1 MQGTSVKNG
10 TDALTLL
17 RGAAAEGRPFD
28 LVILEERLSG
38 GEGAQLAQS
47 MKGDP
52 DLGSIPVIVVTAFG
66 QRGDARAAQEA
77 GVAAYLTRPI
87 HQSALWRCLAT
98 LLQAT
103 PDHPAGRKGMA
114 RSLMTRHS
122 LQEQADRERA
132 RVLVVD
138 DQELNQV
145 VAVSLLERLGCLVDV
160 AGSGQAAVAAVSSTP
175 YDLVFIDCQMS
186 DLDGF
191 QVTTM
196 MRQTEGPGARV
207 PIVAMTGLA
216 QAGDREKCLAA
227 GMNDYLA
234 KPLQFH
240 LLEATVRRWVK
251 KDFDK
256 RP

>member
-1 MQGTSVKNG
+1 MSIGSSSGRSIYPARRFWFTVRLARGVTSENQATEQLPVLDGRRVCLVGKPGSSQTALQCSLAERKMQGTSVKNG

-103 PDHPAGRKGMA
+103 
-114 RSLMTRHS
+114 
-122 LQEQADRERA
+122 
-132 RVLVVD
+132 
-138 DQELNQV
+138 
-145 VAVSLLERLGCLVDV
+145 
-160 AGSGQAAVAAVSSTP
+160 
-175 YDLVFIDCQMS
+175 
-186 DLDGF
+186 
-191 QVTTM
+191 
-196 MRQTEGPGARV
+196 
-207 PIVAMTGLA
+207 
-216 QAGDREKCLAA
+216 
-227 GMNDYLA
+227 
-234 KPLQFH
+234 
-240 LLEATVRRWVK
+240 
-251 KDFDK
+251 
-256 RP
+256 

>member
-1 MQGTSVKNG
+1 
-10 TDALTLL
+10 
-17 RGAAAEGRPFD
+17 
-28 LVILEERLSG
+28 
-38 GEGAQLAQS
+38 
-47 MKGDP
+47 
-52 DLGSIPVIVVTAFG
+52 
-66 QRGDARAAQEA
+66 
-77 GVAAYLTRPI
+77 
-87 HQSALWRCLAT
+87 
-98 LLQAT
+98 
-103 PDHPAGRKGMA
+103 
-114 RSLMTRHS
+114 MTRHS
-122 LQEQADRERA
+122 LQEQADRVRA

-160 AGSGQAAVAAVSSTP
+160 AGSGQAAVAAVNSTP
-175 YDLVFIDCQMS
+175 YDLVFMDCQMS

-191 QVTTM
+191 QVTAM

-216 QAGDREKCLAA
+216 QAGDREKCLAV

-240 LLEATVRRWVK
+240 LLEATVRRWVT

-256 RP
+256 SP